1 MKKVLII
8 ESDRYLLKFKK
19 FLEQI
24 DEYIEG
30 SFFEDFCDFLHIDE
44 FRQKQDALDEVS
56 FCFICIE
63 SFDYFNT
70 LNLKWRKPFVVMYS
84 GQDPDL
90 KGMPTLLESSK
101 SSALN
106 IGTIDFSSKMELF
119 VPLLRRVI
127 ELIETQ
133 SANLG
138 ERFLSLEKGL
148 NDSLKSVK
156 KISKKIIPIRKEK
169 IKGITISSKYIAGL
183 DSGGEFFD
191 LNKGEN
197 QLTIFLSS
205 VNSYSLSTFFLG
217 FYESVKKLG
226 VVNRDSLTELFGS
239 IENELNGLLVTPDLR
254 AEITVLV
261 VDLVTYKLWGINFGQ
276 VVLKSNMNGHIV
288 GNNNRPSC
296 ENLKNSEISLQLK
309 RGEKILIISPGYL
322 KCSEDVFE
330 KNKLLSYIENL
341 EGKDNNEILSELFFQ
356 VKKNNL
362 SSDFLKCDSSI
373 LCLEVD
379 PNAIMQV

>member
-90 KGMPTLLESSK
+90 QGMPTLLESSK

-148 NDSLKSVK
+148 NDGLKSIQ

-226 VVNRDSLTELFGS
+226 VVNRDSLTKLFGS

-296 ENLKNSEISLQLK
+296 DNLKNSEISLQLK

>member
-90 KGMPTLLESSK
+90 QGMPTLLESSK

-148 NDSLKSVK
+148 NDSLKSVQ

-226 VVNRDSLTELFGS
+226 VVNRDSLTKLFGS

-261 VDLVTYKLWGINFGQ
+261 VDLVTYKLWGFNFGQ

-288 GNNNRPSC
+288 GNNNRPSRD
-296 ENLKNSEISLQLK
+296 NLKNSEISLQLK

>member
-90 KGMPTLLESSK
+90 QGMPTLLESSK

-148 NDSLKSVK
+148 NDGLKSIQ

-226 VVNRDSLTELFGS
+226 VVNRDSLTKLFGS

-276 VVLKSNMNGHIV
+276 VVLKSNINGHIV

-296 ENLKNSEISLQLK
+296 DNLKNSEISLQLK

>member
-90 KGMPTLLESSK
+90 QGMPTLLESSK

-148 NDSLKSVK
+148 NDSLKSVQ

-226 VVNRDSLTELFGS
+226 VVNRDSLTKLFGS

-296 ENLKNSEISLQLK
+296 DNLKNSEISLQLK

>member
-90 KGMPTLLESSK
+90 QGMPTLLESSK

-148 NDSLKSVK
+148 NDSLKSVQ

-226 VVNRDSLTELFGS
+226 VVNRDSLTKLFGS

-276 VVLKSNMNGHIV
+276 VVLKSNINGHIV

-296 ENLKNSEISLQLK
+296 DNLKNSEISLQLK

>member
-1 MKKVLII
+1 
-8 ESDRYLLKFKK
+8 
-19 FLEQI
+19 
-24 DEYIEG
+24 
-30 SFFEDFCDFLHIDE
+30 
-44 FRQKQDALDEVS
+44 
-56 FCFICIE
+56 
-63 SFDYFNT
+63 
-70 LNLKWRKPFVVMYS
+70 
-84 GQDPDL
+84 
-90 KGMPTLLESSK
+90 
-101 SSALN
+101 
-106 IGTIDFSSKMELF
+106 MELF

-148 NDSLKSVK
+148 NDSLKSVQ

-226 VVNRDSLTELFGS
+226 VVNRDSLTKLFGS

-261 VDLVTYKLWGINFGQ
+261 VL
-276 VVLKSNMNGHIV
+276 
-288 GNNNRPSC
+288 
-296 ENLKNSEISLQLK
+296 
-309 RGEKILIISPGYL
+309 
-322 KCSEDVFE
+322 
-330 KNKLLSYIENL
+330 
-341 EGKDNNEILSELFFQ
+341 
-356 VKKNNL
+356 
-362 SSDFLKCDSSI
+362 
-373 LCLEVD
+373 
-379 PNAIMQV
+379 

>member
-90 KGMPTLLESSK
+90 QGMPTLLESSK

-148 NDSLKSVK
+148 NDGLKSIQ

-226 VVNRDSLTELFGS
+226 VVNRDSLTKLFGS